1 MQEIPKSL
9 KRVITVLE
17 KCAGVKVKVNTPEEW
32 KEHTSMVR
40 RYGSEL
46 WNRLYYS
53 GFAFYSPALK
63 EINITP
69 YTSPS
74 TLIHEFGH
82 YLEAETEEEATRRGE
97 GEYRRLLRDPVCRS
111 ILEVFAPEVLKE
123 EE

>member
-1 MQEIPKSL
+1 MREIPKSL
-9 KRVITVLE
+9 KRAIAVLE

-32 KEHTSMVR
+32 KEHTSMVQK
-40 RYGSEL
+40 YGSEF

-63 EINITP
+63 EIHVTP

-74 TLIHEFGH
+74 TLRHEFGH

-97 GEYRRLLRDPVCRS
+97 EEYRRLLRDPVCKA
-111 ILEVFAPEVLKE
+111 ILEVFAPEVKE